1 MRNNRSGSIEG
12 IVWEYDLS
20 ANKHIHIGPEM
31 KRILGYSPE
40 DWIGKDWQY
49 WLSHI
54 HPDDREQLAQAA
66 VKSFWHGEQGD
77 LVYRFRARNGH
88 YVWLRDSINMTGD
101 WATARHA
108 LGVSAAIVGPVPHDR
123 LQNEPRLG
131 TLPTPD
137 SIGMDANGLANDLN
151 DILAAIQ
158 GFAELA
164 ATNQR
169 VRGDVKLALHIDEIH
184 KSSLRGSKLLQ
195 QFVINAQIG
204 GSDAALR
211 RLLTGSAGAAP
222 DQGHRGPK

>member
-1 MRNNRSGSIEG
+1 MRSDRSDSIEG

-20 ANKHIHIGPEM
+20 ANKHIHIGPQM
-31 KRILGYSPE
+31 KQILGYSPG

-54 HPDDREQLAQAA
+54 HPDDQEDVAQAA
-66 VKSFWHGEQGD
+66 IQIFWHREQGN
-77 LVYRFRARNGH
+77 LVYRFRARDGH

-108 LGVSAAIVGPVPHDR
+108 LGVSVAIVGPVPPDR
-123 LQNEPRLG
+123 LQNKPWLDM
-131 TLPTPD
+131 LPAPD
-137 SIGMDANGLANDLN
+137 SIGMDASGLANDFS

-169 VRGDVKLALHIDEIH
+169 VRGDVKLALYIDEIH
-184 KSSLRGSKLLQ
+184 KSSLRGSKLLHQ
-195 QFVINAQIG
+195 WVSAAQLG
-204 GSDAALR
+204 GSDAAL
-211 RLLTGSAGAAP
+211 GSASNRI
-222 DQGHRGPK
+222 D